1 MKTDKRIF
9 LYMEG
14 ELSPEEKIS
23 FEKELKNSP
32 ELQNEIK
39 LYRDFFSAVE
49 VTKNVSA
56 NSSYFNSITP
66 EFRRRLEKTRQKK
79 YFPRIA
85 YAFPVLA
92 ILFLVLFF
100 MFNNNEQIVVNK
112 QSLTANNLNGNGIY
126 EIMDYS
132 IDELIPKDLSAN
144 DQDEYNSELN
154 NLIEK
159 ELNISSDS
167 TKFLIADKVLD
178 YNSIIDNISEKD
190 ADIVYKDILN
200 KKF

>member
-1 MKTDKRIF
+1 
-9 LYMEG
+9 
-14 ELSPEEKIS
+14 
-23 FEKELKNSP
+23 
-32 ELQNEIK
+32 
-39 LYRDFFSAVE
+39 
-49 VTKNVSA
+49 
-56 NSSYFNSITP
+56 
-66 EFRRRLEKTRQKK
+66 
-79 YFPRIA
+79 
-85 YAFPVLA
+85 
-92 ILFLVLFF
+92 
-100 MFNNNEQIVVNK
+100 MFNNNEQIVVNN